1 MVYRWD
7 DLRNNDLSVDWGSGV
22 RANVRTTMT
31 SNVVSENGRN
41 NTRRPRTMMGGA
53 HQDEPAS
60 ERRNLSSV
68 FIAVATLAAVG
79 IAALF
84 SVALMKSPAPV
95 VDDNGSVSLDD
106 AQGLSSTNAALIV
119 ETRMPSILSGI
130 SPTLTPSE
138 RPSVSP
144 SIQPSGVVHKAP
156 PAPIGSGQA
165 CVDAPG
171 LYDNDEGEMVSCDW
185 FNVTGQWLGEYICQ
199 ETDIGKACLFT
210 CHEYNDCYMDTISP
224 TLEPTSIAPTPT
236 RVTSITL
243 NCTGDATVSQGVSH
257 ANLGSS
263 SILKIDASPR
273 PSIASRIVGIGNT
286 GAFHALLRFDITQHD
301 NLRPIESAILRIK
314 AAKDCSA
321 GGYIQKTTSPHWDEN
336 SVTWDTAPEGDGT
349 DIGKLGAVK
358 LGFWYSIDVTSALV
372 ESVHLGEI
380 WKDTFSLRL
389 FPIGVDECLY
399 ISKDSESGGPELHIE
414 YIPD

>member
-31 SNVVSENGRN
+31 GNIVSENGR

-60 ERRNLSSV
+60 ERRSLSSV
-68 FIAVATLAAVG
+68 FIVIATLVAVG

-95 VDDNGSVSLDD
+95 MDDGSVSLD
-106 AQGLSSTNAALIV
+106 AHQGISTTHAALIV
-119 ETRMPSILSGI
+119 ETRMPSIVSGV

-138 RPSVSP
+138 QPSVSP
-144 SIQPSGVVHKAP
+144 SIQPSGVVYKAP
-156 PAPIGSGQA
+156 PAPLGSGQA
-165 CVDAPG
+165 CIDMPG

-185 FNVTGQWLGEYICQ
+185 FNATGAWLGEYICQ
-199 ETDIGKACLFT
+199 ETDIGRACLLT
-210 CHEYNDCYMDTISP
+210 CHEFNDCYMDTTSP
-224 TLEPTSIAPTPT
+224 TLEPTSIAPTPI

-243 NCTGDATVSQGVSH
+243 NCTGDATLSQGVSH

-263 SILKIDASPR
+263 SILKIDSSPR
-273 PSIASRIVGIGNT
+273 PSIASRIAGIGNT

-301 NLRPIESAILRIK
+301 NLRPIESAVLRIK

-389 FPIGVDECLY
+389 FPVGVDECLY